1 MKAALTMYGIS
12 QLLSHDAVLYF
23 ASEVVT
29 RVPNSWLEAFREI
42 VRKTAW
48 LFEHYTLS
56 RYPMIRGRRIWRPSR
71 EYKKEQGEE
80 AIKAGEEALKAIT
93 EFLREKFNISQKV
106 HVVMERKVFKVR
118 K

>member
-12 QLLSHDAVLYF
+12 QLLSHDMVPYF

-29 RVPNSWLEAFREI
+29 RVPNSWLEVFREI

-48 LFEHYTLS
+48 LFEHYTLT

-71 EYKKEQGEE
+71 EYKKQQ
-80 AIKAGEEALKAIT
+80 GEEALKAIT
-93 EFLREKFNISQKV
+93 EFLRKKFNISP
-106 HVVMERKVFKVR
+106 EP
-118 K
+118 